1 MKVTTYRLG
10 EKSALTVAKR
20 PQSGA
25 KPRNVQWRGETSQGR
40 NIRKPI
46 QPLDLS
52 HIAVQ
57 VNTITSDRTIVGD
70 DGWWW
75 CGLYRSYDKH
85 ILPMMTWMQ
94 INVNYSTH
102 HHTWPNQFF
111 SLSDGVHQ
119 ASVFIHRVQNLLIGS
134 FLSSTHFL
142 ILLTFSKSTFQ
153 TIPVVECK
161 GGGALCA
168 GNAVALLVFGPVMP

>member
-1 MKVTTYRLG
+1 MMMWPVPFIWQAHL
-10 EKSALTVAKR
+10 
-20 PQSGA
+20 
-25 KPRNVQWRGETSQGR
+25 
-40 NIRKPI
+40 
-46 QPLDLS
+46 
-52 HIAVQ
+52 
-57 VNTITSDRTIVGD
+57 
-70 DGWWW
+70 
-75 CGLYRSYDKH
+75 
-85 ILPMMTWMQ
+85 LPMMTWMQ

-153 TIPVVECK
+153 TIPVVECPLSSTSMFLQQSAYNTVLQVK
-161 GGGALCA
+161 SLYYSFLNSKFIFPLNNYRLL
-168 GNAVALLVFGPVMP
+168 NASFKMAIRRFTSSWHLQSSVIYTF